1 MVTAAINILIYT
13 VVFFF
18 IGMYKPNWALFFMK
32 KPDRFMV
39 MVVSVVFFMV
49 AATLFGE
56 GTQQKKSAENPVSV
70 VSEDSVPVVV
80 SPSVQPEKEKK

>member
-13 VVFFF
+13 VVFFL

-39 MVVSVVFFMV
+39 MVVSVVLFMV
-49 AATLFGE
+49 ATTLFGE
-56 GTQQKKSAENPVSV
+56 GTQQKKSAKNPVAV

-80 SPSVQPEKEKK
+80 SPSVQPEKVKK